1 MMNSGNGKNGNGRA
15 AELETLLVKAAGAQ
29 AGNASRNQQAH
40 GSLHPA
46 WEAFI
51 RYCAELRHGEL
62 ERLKI
67 QDGLPMMAE
76 LATRKVKFSS

>member
-1 MMNSGNGKNGNGRA
+1 MMSSGNGKNGNGRA
-15 AELETLLVKAAGAQ
+15 GLEALLVRAAEAH
-29 AGNASRNQQAH
+29 AARSTRNQPARAP
-40 GSLHPA
+40 LHPA
-46 WEAFI
+46 WELFI
-51 RYCAELRHGEL
+51 RYCLELRHGEL

>member
-1 MMNSGNGKNGNGRA
+1 MSSGNGRNGNGRA
-15 AELETLLVKAAGAQ
+15 AHFETLLVKAAEAH
-29 AGNASRNQQAH
+29 AALSTRNQPAH
-40 GSLHPA
+40 ARLHPA
-46 WEAFI
+46 WELFI
-51 RYCAELRHGEL
+51 RYCLELRHGEL